1 MKMKINKYLTSL
13 MLLAIGGLCSCTD
26 TWDEHYDGVA
36 DSKMFDGTIMQMLE
50 QNPDLSN
57 FAKVVKAA
65 GFDSELNSAQSYTLW
80 APSNSALSESEWN
93 EWLTL
98 ANTNKKDVVT
108 RFIKNHMTRYNVSL
122 DGNPHTIKLLNTKT
136 GHMSDAITS
145 TYGSANIINANNAC
159 DNGVVHVIDAAQPYL
174 PNLYEEIE
182 TQFRTWKAANMPGV
196 PDDSIISIYSFL
208 KKYND
213 DSLDQLRSVSVG
225 VDENGEYLWIDSVM
239 MRNNTILKG
248 YDALLY
254 TEDSVYSV
262 LLPSI
267 EAYQRRYEE
276 AKKYLQFNP
285 SENIADRVD
294 QRIST
299 TDSMQHYYASTFAMN
314 DLFFNDNFNKHP
326 NDSVVSTQWVGGSKW
341 EQHRFYNPYSGDGI
355 FTVGKPVECSNGK
368 AYYSDD
374 YPVTI
379 YDQFLKKIDMPLST
393 TSVDLTVN
401 EKTPTTGLYTK
412 TCTYYMSSAT
422 NYETNKNISFLKVT
436 GSTSTSNYS
445 VAFQIR
451 NLLKAEYDVYLVYSP
466 LWVTKYPSYEKA
478 YEQAMAD
485 SLLAVE
491 KGDKSKS
498 WKADIRPYRF
508 NVTTFERQHTQSS
521 LGKYPTKG
529 TSVKPLDGAKYFFSN
544 VENVVDTMYIGS
556 IAPDCAYYQTDKEGV
571 LIQFETK
578 IQSKETSDFSR
589 EMNLIGLIIKPREDA
604 LASNKR

>member
-1 MKMKINKYLTSL
+1 MKTKINKYLTSL

-36 DSKMFDGTIMQMLE
+36 DSKLFDGTIMEMVE
-50 QNPDLSN
+50 QNPNLSK
-57 FAKVVKAA
+57 FAQVVKAA
-65 GFDSELNSAQSYTLW
+65 GFDTELNSSQSYTLW
-80 APSNSALSESEWN
+80 APSNDALSDSEWN
-93 EWLTL
+93 EWLSL
-98 ANTNKKDVVT
+98 ASTNKKDVIT

-122 DGNPHTIKLLNTKT
+122 DNDSHIIKLLNTKT
-136 GHMSDAITS
+136 GHMSDALTA
-145 TYGSANIINANNAC
+145 TYGHANIISANNAC
-159 DNGVVHVIDAAQPYL
+159 NNGVVHVIDAAQPYL

-182 TQFRTWKAANMPGV
+182 SQFKAWKAANKPGV
-196 PDDSIISIYSFL
+196 PDDSIISLYTFL
-208 KKYND
+208 QKYNA
-213 DSLDQLRSVSVG
+213 DSLDQLRSVSVD
-225 VDENGEYLWIDSVM
+225 VDSNGEYIWIDSVI

-248 YDALLY
+248 YDAMLY

-262 LLPSI
+262 LLPSVD
-267 EAYQRRYEE
+267 AYQRRYAE
-276 AKKYLQFNP
+276 AKKYLEFNP
-285 SENIADRVD
+285 MENIADRVD

-314 DLFFNDNFNKHP
+314 DLFYNDNFNKHP

-368 AYYSDD
+368 AYYSED
-374 YPVTI
+374 YPISI
-379 YDQFLKKIDMPLST
+379 YDQFLKKIDMSLST
-393 TSVDLTVN
+393 SNIDVTLNDKNTA
-401 EKTPTTGLYTK
+401 GLYTK
-412 TCTYYMSSAT
+412 TCSYYMSSAT
-422 NYETNKNISFLKVT
+422 NYATNKNISFLKVT

-445 VAFQIR
+445 VAFQVR
-451 NLLKAEYDVYLVYSP
+451 NLLKAEYDVYLVYTP
-466 LWVTKYPSYEKA
+466 LWVTKYATYEEA

-485 SLLAVE
+485 SLVAAE

-508 NVTTFERQHTQSS
+508 NVTTYERQHTQSAM
-521 LGKYPTKG
+521 GKYPTKG
-529 TSVKPLDGAKYFFSN
+529 VSQKPLGGEKYFFSN
-544 VENVVDTMYIGS
+544 VENIIDTMYVGS

-578 IQSKETSDFSR
+578 ITSKETSDYSR

-604 LASNKR
+604 PVASNKR